1 MIGAVG
7 GLFAIGGAELLE
19 RLKIDDPV
27 GECENDSWRLK
38 IDDLPVS
45 VRTTPGDTQNQNR

>member
-7 GLFAIGGAELLE
+7 GLFAIGGAELLK

-38 IDDLPVS
+38 IDYPA
-45 VRTTPGDTQNQNR
+45 GECQNYSWRNSK